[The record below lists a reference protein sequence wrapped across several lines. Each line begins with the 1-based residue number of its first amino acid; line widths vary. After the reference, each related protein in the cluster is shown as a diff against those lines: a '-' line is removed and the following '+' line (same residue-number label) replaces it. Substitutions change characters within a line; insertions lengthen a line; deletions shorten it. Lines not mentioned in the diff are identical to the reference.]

1 MSNQRIIFQNDE
13 GGVSIIVPSQ
23 EAINEYCIDAIAKK
37 DVPAGK
43 PYKIVDVS
51 DIPSDRTFRG
61 AWEVDPATLTDGVGA
76 DSNEFPSV
84 VFPIDGDWQ

>member
-1 MSNQRIIFQNDE
+1 MNQRIIYPTDE
-13 GGVSIIVPSQ
+13 GGVAIIIPAAECGLSI
-23 EAINEYCIDAIAKK
+23 EEIAAK

-61 AWEVDPATLTDGVGA
+61 AWEYA
-76 DSNEFPSV
+76 E
-84 VFPIDGDWQ
+84 